1 MDNLEERDK
10 FLGSDNLQRM
20 NQEEIDIINRSITRP
35 KIENVVKDL
44 PTKKRP
50 GPDDSAGEFYL
61 IFRVNAYLLKLFQKV
76 AEKRILPSSFY
87 EVIITLIPKPVKIPQ
102 KRENFRPVSLM
113 NVEANL
119 LNKIQ
124 ANQIQRYFKR
134 IMHHDQKELENL

>member
-61 IFRVNAYLLKLFQKV
+61 IFRVNAYPSETLSKNCREKNTPKL
-76 AEKRILPSSFY
+76 IL
-87 EVIITLIPKPVKIPQ
+87 
-102 KRENFRPVSLM
+102 
-113 NVEANL
+113 
-119 LNKIQ
+119 
-124 ANQIQRYFKR
+124 
-134 IMHHDQKELENL
+134 